1 MDKKRSNM
9 AKIDRNVNMA
19 KIGQNVNMLNVYAEI
34 INQ

>member
-1 MDKKRSNM
+1 M

-34 INQ
+34 MNQ

>member
-1 MDKKRSNM
+1 M